1 MPTPHAR
8 RLSSSGEA
16 TTLRMRLHLSSDAQ
30 AETSMAA
37 AAPFMRASASH
48 NSLRPVTAVWLS
60 RSARVRSSTAAVALR
75 IELEQ
80 QPHAR
85 RSSVESRQQIELNAS
100 NESVSM
106 EVGVEAGEEAGVASS
121 VQQASAPDARTSAS
135 SGSRPWR
142 DGTGE

>member
-1 MPTPHAR
+1 
-8 RLSSSGEA
+8 
-16 TTLRMRLHLSSDAQ
+16 
-30 AETSMAA
+30 MAA

-60 RSARVRSSTAAVALR
+60 RSARVRSSTASVALR

-106 EVGVEAGEEAGVASS
+106 AAGVEVGVEVGVASS